1 MKKLLLIGA
10 LAVASFNASAQN
22 IYDISGTKVL
32 RLTSVTAIGQ
42 ATNSSVSVRPFI
54 GVGFII
60 MTCTPNVTNIVVQGS
75 TDNTTFTDILNY
87 APVSATNYAARFDF
101 SANPIYIRS
110 IIGAS
115 STNGA
120 ASITAIGQNKSN

>member
-1 MKKLLLIGA
+1 MKILFTIIA
-10 LAVASFNASAQN
+10 LAVASLTASAQN

-42 ATNSSVSVRPFI
+42 ATNTAVSVRPFI
-54 GVGFII
+54 GVGFIL
-60 MTCTPNVTNIVVQGS
+60 MNTSANVTNIIIQGS
-75 TDNTTFTDILNY
+75 TDNSTFTEILNY
-87 APVSATNYAARFDF
+87 IPTSATNYAARFDF

-115 STNGA
+115 STNGT